1 MVCARIHLRRIVC
14 VVTVLAVWVG
24 CHGNPTLTKPSPT
37 AAPTPVQTPA
47 PPTAVNLSLTGIV
60 TDARTS
66 ARVAGATVRI
76 LDGVNIGRS
85 TTTNASGEYRFEN
98 LETGHANLAVTAAGY
113 SESRLDVFIDGKNA
127 LNFTL
132 TRSGAAPN

>member
-1 MVCARIHLRRIVC
+1 MHRIAWMFA
-14 VVTVLAVWVG
+14 VLAVSTG
-24 CHGNPTLTKPSPT
+24 CNGNSTVARPSPNT
-37 AAPTPVQTPA
+37 APTPVQGPTPP
-47 PPTAVNLSLTGIV
+47 PPTDVNLNLTGTV
-60 TDARTS
+60 ADAATS